1 MVRLTDLSESDR
13 KLHLDRVATL
23 PSFSDPVL
31 NTTKPLNKMRIA
43 LITTAGI
50 HTKQDRPFDT
60 LVSGMDYRII
70 PENTDEN
77 NYVMSHVSVNFDRTG
92 FQSDTN
98 VVFPLQRLKE
108 LVKDSVIGSLAKF
121 HYSFMGAIAPV
132 TRYEEKVKE
141 LATLLKQDGV
151 DAVILTP
158 V

>member
-1 MVRLTDLSESDR
+1 MVRLSDLSESEQ

-23 PSFSDPVL
+23 PSFPDPVL
-31 NTTKPLNKMRIA
+31 NQTKPLNQMRIA

-60 LVSGMDYRII
+60 QGSGMDYRII
-70 PENTDEN
+70 PESAEDND
-77 NYVMSHVSVNFDRTG
+77 YVMSHLSVNFDRTG
-92 FQSDTN
+92 FQTDTN

-108 LVKDSVIGSLAKF
+108 LVKDSIIGSLAKF

-132 TRYEEKVKE
+132 TRYEEKVNE
-141 LATLLKQDGV
+141 LAQLLKQDGV

>member
-1 MVRLTDLSESDR
+1 MRLADLSESDR

-60 LVSGMDYRII
+60 LGSGMDYRII

-98 VVFPLQRLKE
+98 VVFTLQRLK
-108 LVKDSVIGSLAKF
+108 
-121 HYSFMGAIAPV
+121 
-132 TRYEEKVKE
+132 
-141 LATLLKQDGV
+141 
-151 DAVILTP
+151 
-158 V
+158 

>member
-1 MVRLTDLSESDR
+1 MVRLADLSLGEQ
-13 KLHLDRVATL
+13 KLHLDRIATL
-23 PSFSDPVL
+23 PNFPDPVL
-31 NTTKPLNKMRIA
+31 TPCKPLNQMRIA

-50 HTKQDRPFDT
+50 HTQQDQAFDT
-60 LVSGMDYRII
+60 MGSGMDYRVI
-70 PENTDEN
+70 PVDTEEKD
-77 NYVMSHVSVNFDRTG
+77 YVMSHLSVNFDRTG

-132 TRYEEKVKE
+132 TRYEAKVKE
-141 LATLLKQDGV
+141 LANLLKQDQV

>member
-1 MVRLTDLSESDR
+1 MVRLADLPESDR

-60 LVSGMDYRII
+60 LGSGMDYRII

-121 HYSFMGAIAPV
+121 HYAIMGAIASV